1 MKVLIANPAVRRQL
15 DNGLERYMMGSG
27 VRFPWSL
34 VKKNNTRPRFSMFPM
49 FLGFTAAILENEGFE
64 VFVIDGVPLD
74 LHNDEFLE
82 KAIAIQPDIIIT
94 EPNSAVIDD
103 VMNLQATIK
112 AKTNAI
118 SIVIGSHISAE
129 VHSVSGDWPSVDYA
143 VMGEY
148 EYGVR
153 NLLTALRESSS
164 VENLK
169 GIAYRVDGKLKKPA
183 ELAPAVTE
191 LDELPLPARHLF
203 PAYFNTDMNAYN
215 DGFNQ
220 YQPTIDVH
228 SSRGCPYRC
237 NFCVWVQVLFDNG
250 NQRLRSPA
258 KIAEE
263 MEYLVEH
270 FGAKEIYFDDDN
282 FTANKKHVHALCDEL
297 ISRNSKIPWSALTDA
312 IALNE
317 DMLNKMAAAGCIGIK
332 FGLDSADSE
341 VLEKSNKPLKVSRV
355 PALVKRAIKLGIKTH
370 MTVVLGLSGET
381 KASLNRTFKFSCEL
395 DIDSIQYSM
404 ATPIPGTAL
413 YKQLEKEQKMH
424 FVKWEEL
431 DGYSSSVIK
440 YDDFSREYLEDFE
453 YTVHSRW
460 LRARLKHPAWVLR
473 QTKYLAR
480 LTRIQGLPGFVRRVK
495 RGAQLLKGDSIMV
508 KRADGD
514 GHQTSIR
521 W

>member
-49 FLGFTAAILENEGFE
+49 FLGYTAAILENEDFD

-74 LHNDEFLE
+74 LHNSEFLE
-82 KAIAIQPDIIIT
+82 KAIAIQPDVIIT
-94 EPNSAVIDD
+94 EPNSAVVDD
-103 VMNLQATIK
+103 VMSLQASIK
-112 AKTNAI
+112 VKTNAI
-118 SIVIGSHISAE
+118 SIVVGSHVSAE
-129 VHSVSGDWPSVDYA
+129 IHSVSRDWPSVDYA

-153 NLLTALRESSS
+153 NLLCALRDSKDVSQ
-164 VENLK
+164 LQ
-169 GIAYRVDGKLKKPA
+169 GIAYREDGKLKKPA
-183 ELAPAVTE
+183 ELAPAVTD
-191 LDELPLPARHLF
+191 LDALPLPARHLF

-220 YQPTIDVH
+220 YQPTFDVH
-228 SSRGCPYRC
+228 ASRGCPYRC

-250 NQRLRSPA
+250 KQRLRTPA
-258 KIAEE
+258 KIADE
-263 MEYLVEH
+263 MEYLVQH
-270 FGAKEIYFDDDN
+270 HGAKEIYFDDDN
-282 FTANKKHVHALCDEL
+282 FTANKKQVHALCDEL
-297 ISRNSKIPWSALTDA
+297 ISRGATIPWSALADA

-317 DMLNKMAAAGCIGIK
+317 EMLSKMAAAGCIGIK
-332 FGLDSADSE
+332 FGLDSADSD
-341 VLEKSNKPLKVSRV
+341 VLQQSNKPLKVSRV
-355 PALVKRAIKLGIKTH
+355 AGLVERAKKLNIKTH

-381 KASLNRTFKFSCEL
+381 KESLNRTFEFSCGL
-395 DIDSIQYSM
+395 DIDSIQFSM

-413 YKQLEKEQKMH
+413 YKQLQSEQKLH

-431 DGYSSSVIK
+431 DGYSSSVIE
-440 YDDFSREYLEDFE
+440 YEDFSREYLETFE
-453 YTVHSRW
+453 YSVHSRW
-460 LRARLKHPAWVLR
+460 LRARLKHPTWILR

-480 LTRIQGLPGFVRRVK
+480 LTRMQGLPGFVRRIK

-508 KRADGD
+508 KPVD
-514 GHQTSIR
+514 GHGHPTSIR